1 MYRLALA
8 IFVVIGAVLFGLGLL
23 YLTLDEFMPY
33 HADALQTR
41 WQDLQPN
48 YQGFILGALKAL
60 GGGALVAG
68 FATLYMAV
76 MLLRS
81 TTDAYAVLL
90 PLIPTGYSS
99 LLAYATY
106 TVYTRTPGSP
116 PLLLTVLLAAMALIG
131 SVLFVISNG
140 GVRSRVDGR

>member
-8 IFVVIGAVLFGLGLL
+8 IFVVIGLVLVALGLL

-33 HADALQTR
+33 HGEALQTR
-41 WQDLQPN
+41 WEDLQPN

-68 FATLYMAV
+68 FATFYMAV

-81 TTDAYAVLL
+81 ATGAYAVLL
-90 PLIPTGYSS
+90 PAIPTAYSS

-106 TVYTRTPGSP
+106 TVYTRTPGDP
-116 PLLLTVLLAAMALIG
+116 PLLLNILLAVAALIA
-131 SVLFVISNG
+131 SVLFVISKG
-140 GVRSRVDGR
+140 DARSRVGEQ